1 MDTTPTTADVVGEKK
16 EEHTNNH
23 SSAAPAEKG
32 HQKQAEEH
40 SSAAGEEEDEF
51 APEKMLVTQLKGEL
65 ARRGFR
71 STGRKVGY
79 SLRSHLFF
87 LCIFFFFKTL
97 QLCS

>member
-79 SLRSHLFF
+79 SLSHLFF
-87 LCIFFFFKTL
+87 SFYFFVYYSTT
-97 QLCS
+97 LCS

>member
-1 MDTTPTTADVVGEKK
+1 MDTTPTTVDVVGEKK
-16 EEHTNNH
+16 EEHTNNT
-23 SSAAPAEKG
+23 SAAPAEK
-32 HQKQAEEH
+32 QAEKH
-40 SSAAGEEEDEF
+40 SSATGEEEEEF